1 MNAPARHRLILRA
14 ELSANGST
22 TVTRTREL
30 SATDVVVPVSIPP
43 PLGAEVHLRLSFPGL
58 VQPFEVSGIVE
69 AHHLSDGPG
78 ELPAVTVSIQKG
90 GPGYEE
96 RIASLL
102 KPHSA
107 SDAPRMGYR
116 VLIVEDNGMI
126 RDMFAYG
133 VHKYFKAQGSV
144 NVDVAPDGSA
154 AWDLLV
160 SAPYDLAIVD
170 YYMPIVNGAQLIAR
184 MRGDERF
191 ERLPIVAISVGGE
204 DARRAS
210 IAAGA
215 DLFLD
220 KPIIL
225 RELFA
230 TLDRLA
236 LHKEHATS

>member
-1 MNAPARHRLILRA
+1 MNGPARHRLILRA
-14 ELSANGST
+14 ELTSKGET
-22 TVTRTREL
+22 VVTRTREL
-30 SATDVVVPVSIPP
+30 ST
-43 PLGAEVHLRLSFPGL
+43 AEVIVAVPAPPAIGEPVEVRLSFPGL
-58 VQPFEVSGIVE
+58 LEPFHVSGVVVE
-69 AHHLSDGPG
+69 QHPHDGPG
-78 ELPAVTVSIQKG
+78 ELPAVTISIRDG
-90 GPGYEE
+90 APGYKDKL
-96 RIASLL
+96 AWLL
-102 KPHSA
+102 KPHPSPNA
-107 SDAPRMGYR
+107 TKLDYR

-133 VHKYFKAQGSV
+133 VHKYFKAQGNV

-154 AWDLLV
+154 AWDLLR
-160 SAPYDLAIVD
+160 SSNYDLAIVD
-170 YYMPIVNGAQLIAR
+170 YYMPVVNGGQLIAR
-184 MRGDERF
+184 IRGDERL

-210 IAAGA
+210 IDAGA

-236 LHKEHATS
+236 LHKEQATS